1 MDWVDLELAGLK
13 LLSPKIFGDER
24 GYFFE
29 SYRQPLYAQA
39 GISEIFVQDNVSF
52 SRKDSV
58 RGLHF
63 QEKPGQAKLVSCLQG
78 MIWDVAVDIRP
89 GSETFGKWTAVELDD
104 IRCKQLY
111 VPVGFAHGFCVLSET
126 AKVCY
131 KVSALYDPKTER
143 AIRWNDPDLK
153 VAWPVQNP
161 VLSPRDQASPF
172 FKEVFHEVMGAGR

>member
-1 MDWVDLELAGLK
+1 MDAVDLELRGLK

-24 GYFFE
+24 GFFFE
-29 SYRQPLYAQA
+29 SYRQPLYAAA

-58 RGLHF
+58 RGLHY
-63 QEKPGQAKLVSCLQG
+63 QEIPGQAKLVSCLQG
-78 MIWDVAVDIRP
+78 TIWDVAVDIRA
-89 GSETFGKWTAVELDD
+89 GSKTFGKWAAVELDD
-104 IRCKQLY
+104 KHCRQLY
-111 VPVGFAHGFCVLSET
+111 VPIGFAHGFCVLSET

-161 VLSPRDQASPF
+161 VLSPRDQTSPF
-172 FKEVFHEVMGAGR
+172 FKEVCDEIVGSRR